1 MIKSMKD
8 QGLSISEI
16 SRRLGISRTTVRKYL
31 RSGKLP
37 QYQRIPAESM
47 IKSYIPLMREMID
60 VHNLSAVRIY
70 EELKKKGFQGSYSL
84 VKQYSRPMRNDRKI
98 MAVYRYETDPGKQS
112 QVDFREFGYID
123 IDGKRRKLYAFS
135 LILGYSRVRYAEF
148 TTDISTRNVVLMH
161 LNAFHFFFTSLVDKQ
176 TRSFMTT

>member
-16 SRRLGISRTTVRKYL
+16 SRRLEISRTTVRKYF
-31 RSGKLP
+31 RSGKFP
-37 QYQRIPAESM
+37 HYQRIPAGSM
-47 IKSYIPLMREMID
+47 IKPYIPLMREMID

-98 MAVYRYETDPGKQS
+98 MAV
-112 QVDFREFGYID
+112 
-123 IDGKRRKLYAFS
+123 
-135 LILGYSRVRYAEF
+135 
-148 TTDISTRNVVLMH
+148 
-161 LNAFHFFFTSLVDKQ
+161 
-176 TRSFMTT
+176 